1 MTPRGPAPAYGL
13 PQRGYVRSVQV
24 VLAHADRAV
33 RRRFVRVLS
42 HVGHDVREAETA
54 VAAVESCRESP
65 PDVVLADVA
74 LCRDAVGEEMLHALK
89 GDAQAYRSAVVLLER
104 ADLDLDTAVVALR
117 RGVQDFLVEP
127 VGDAELVARVE
138 AAGRTKVLQEE
149 LVVQSE
155 RLEAMLFEDPLTG
168 LSNRRFILTQLAGA
182 VSGARRHD
190 RPLTIAIVDIDHFKS
205 VNDRFGH
212 AAGDRVLA
220 AVAGSLRE
228 HLRAEDQ
235 LGRLGGEEFL
245 AVLPDVDAPAGAAA
259 AEKLRDEV
267 ARVGV
272 EHDGRELN
280 VTVSIGWAAWDGAE
294 APEELLRRAD
304 EALYDAKRG
313 GRDRVRG
320 APATVQRRT

>member
-1 MTPRGPAPAYGL
+1 
-13 PQRGYVRSVQV
+13 VQV
-24 VLAHADRAV
+24 VLAHADPEV
-33 RRRFVRVLS
+33 RRRFARVLS
-42 HVGHDVREAETA
+42 HVGHEVQSVEAAEDA
-54 VAAVESCRESP
+54 VARCRERP
-65 PDVVLADVA
+65 PDVVLVDVA
-74 LCRDAVGEEMLHALK
+74 LCRDSELELLAALK
-89 GDAQAYRSAVVLLER
+89 GDPEAYRSAVVLLER
-104 ADLDLDTAVVALR
+104 HDLDLDTAVSALR

-182 VSGARRHD
+182 VSAARRHE
-190 RPLTIAIVDIDHFKS
+190 RPLTAAVIDIDHFKA
-205 VNDRFGH
+205 VNDEHGH

-228 HLRAEDQ
+228 NLRAEDQ

-245 AVLPDVDAPAGAAA
+245 ALLPDANARAAAVA
-259 AEKLRDEV
+259 AEKLRAAV
-267 ARVGV
+267 GGLRVV
-272 EHDGRELN
+272 HDGNDLGA
-280 VTVSIGWAAWDGAE
+280 TVSIGWAAWDGEMA
-294 APEELLRRAD
+294 EELIRRAD
-304 EALYDAKRG
+304 DALYAAKRS
-313 GRDRVRG
+313 GRDRVEG

>member
-1 MTPRGPAPAYGL
+1 M
-13 PQRGYVRSVQV
+13 QV
-24 VLAHADRAV
+24 ILAHADPGV
-33 RRRFVRVLS
+33 RRRFTRVLS
-42 HVGHDVREAETA
+42 HVGHDVDAVDTAEAALERCR
-54 VAAVESCRESP
+54 AAP
-65 PDVVLADVA
+65 PDVVLVDVE
-74 LCRDAVGEEMLHALK
+74 LYREDEEGLLAALK
-89 GDAQAYRSAVVLLER
+89 GDPEAYRSAVVLLER
-104 ADLDLDTAVVALR
+104 PSLDLDAAVAALR

-127 VGDAELVARVE
+127 IGDAELVARVE

-182 VSGARRHD
+182 VSAARRHE

-205 VNDRFGH
+205 VNDSHGH

-245 AVLPDVDAPAGAAA
+245 ALLPDAGAAA
-259 AEKLRDEV
+259 AAVEKLRAEV
-267 ARVGV
+267 AGLEV
-272 EHDGRELN
+272 EFEDAVLG
-280 VTVSIGWAAWDGAE
+280 VTVSIGWATWEGESA
-294 APEELLRRAD
+294 EELMRRAD
-304 EALYDAKRG
+304 EALYEAKRS
-313 GRDRVRG
+313 GRDRVEG
-320 APATVQRRT
+320 APATVQRRI